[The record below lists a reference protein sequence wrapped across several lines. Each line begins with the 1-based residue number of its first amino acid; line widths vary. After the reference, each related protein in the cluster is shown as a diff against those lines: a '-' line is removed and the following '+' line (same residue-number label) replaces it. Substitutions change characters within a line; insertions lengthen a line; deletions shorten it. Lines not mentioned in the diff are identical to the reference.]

1 MILQPTSPARSY
13 KDINSVIKILKRN
26 SPDSLFSINS
36 SNEHPYEC
44 IKLKK

>member
-26 SPDSLFSINS
+26 SPDSYSALIHLTNILVSV
-36 SNEHPYEC
+36 
-44 IKLKK
+44 